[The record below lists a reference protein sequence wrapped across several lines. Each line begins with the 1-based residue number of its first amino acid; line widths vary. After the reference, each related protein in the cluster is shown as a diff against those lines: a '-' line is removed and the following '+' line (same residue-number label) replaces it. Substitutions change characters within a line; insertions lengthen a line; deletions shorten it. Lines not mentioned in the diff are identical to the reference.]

1 MPAISFDEETG
12 AALDEKSELPEGLK
26 LDGLPIPKMNIC
38 ILIVGTHGD
47 VLPFVGLAH
56 ALEGLGHKVRI
67 ATHKAHRKLVRS
79 KGLSFYPL
87 AGDPHLL
94 SKWMVTTGGS
104 IYGEAMNPQL
114 IPEKTAMVSE
124 IIQSTWPAVTQP
136 DPQDP
141 DETPFEADAVISNPP
156 AGGHIH
162 VCEALGIPLHIMFPQ
177 PWFYKTKDF
186 PHPMAGIDYAT
197 KRDRNMVSYTAFET
211 LMWTS
216 FGSMINRW
224 RREDLRL
231 RQVNLVSKIGSLIP
245 NSRIPFSAMWSPSF
259 VPKPE
264 DWPDHC
270 RVVGTFFAPQGAQK
284 ELDTTP
290 FADVIDWLAAGTPPV
305 FMGFGS
311 MVIEDT
317 AKLEKMIMAAAKKSG
332 TRVLVQS
339 SWSKLDVSKEPLCF
353 NIGPA
358 PHDWLLPQTAAVI
371 HHGGAGTTAAGL
383 RFGLPTFICPFFAD
397 QFMWAEMVSRAGV
410 GPKPCPINDL
420 TEEILAEKFTEL
432 TDKKTKVAAKALSK
446 KMLMEDGI
454 RGGLHHFLSEL
465 PRDNML
471 CDISLIL
478 GEVRMAKWTIKANG
492 LKITTE
498 VASFLQCRHGKGW
511 KRSSIA
517 EACGMGFVNDGTFK
531 SERPYSVQTHGA
543 TTFALNRVETFF
555 HGCTAGILGLIVD
568 YLKSPLKIYYK
579 SDKFARSLGA
589 CGCLWGIFVGIFA
602 ILKTAVQSF
611 IYMFDRIATGFS
623 NQFLGARKLYSFDAS
638 ILGSPYLTE
647 KLEEDLETEPSTKG
661 VRRDALM
668 MATKLAFAARFVF
681 QKAKPR
687 FPDEHW
693 HFQVVSASDLL
704 QSAQT
709 NKPYFKSYL
718 SDKEKEMLCELLAEE
733 EENASVS
740 FSSFC
745 VMLQKTIS
753 RRVQKKKRKTMKQRK
768 SMMASMIEPSLRELY
783 NDIEI
788 GDDAVTDET
797 E

>member
-1 MPAISFDEETG
+1 MAKDKGFDEENG
-12 AALDEKSELPEGLK
+12 LVSDDKAELPEGLE

-56 ALEGLGHKVRI
+56 SLEGLGHKVRI
-67 ATHKAHRKLVRS
+67 ATHKAHRKLVHS

-124 IIQSTWPAVTQP
+124 IIQSTWPAVTEP

-141 DETPFEADAVISNPP
+141 DETPFAADAVISNPP

-177 PWFYKTKDF
+177 PWYYKTVDY

-216 FGSMINRW
+216 FGNMINRW
-224 RREDLRL
+224 RREDLHL

-264 DWPDHC
+264 DWPDQC

-284 ELDTTP
+284 EIDTTP
-290 FADVIDWLAAGTPPV
+290 FAGVIDFLAAGPPPV
-305 FMGFGS
+305 FIGFGS
-311 MVIEDT
+311 MVIADT
-317 AKLEKMIMAAAKKSG
+317 AKLEKLIMAAAKKSG

-358 PHDWLLPQTAAVI
+358 PHDWLLPQTSAVI

-420 TEEILAEKFTEL
+420 NEEILAEKFTQL
-432 TDKKTKVAAKALSK
+432 TDKKTKVAAEALAK
-446 KMLMEDGI
+446 KMQTEDGI
-454 RGGLHHFLSEL
+454 RGGLDHFLSGKL
-465 PRDNML
+465 KF
-471 CDISLIL
+471 CSICIS
-478 GEVRMAKWTIKANG
+478 
-492 LKITTE
+492 
-498 VASFLQCRHGKGW
+498 C
-511 KRSSIA
+511 
-517 EACGMGFVNDGTFK
+517 
-531 SERPYSVQTHGA
+531 SV
-543 TTFALNRVETFF
+543 
-555 HGCTAGILGLIVD
+555 
-568 YLKSPLKIYYK
+568 
-579 SDKFARSLGA
+579 
-589 CGCLWGIFVGIFA
+589 
-602 ILKTAVQSF
+602 
-611 IYMFDRIATGFS
+611 
-623 NQFLGARKLYSFDAS
+623 S
-638 ILGSPYLTE
+638 ILIMSP
-647 KLEEDLETEPSTKG
+647 P
-661 VRRDALM
+661 
-668 MATKLAFAARFVF
+668 
-681 QKAKPR
+681 
-687 FPDEHW
+687 W
-693 HFQVVSASDLL
+693 
-704 QSAQT
+704 
-709 NKPYFKSYL
+709 
-718 SDKEKEMLCELLAEE
+718 
-733 EENASVS
+733 
-740 FSSFC
+740 
-745 VMLQKTIS
+745 
-753 RRVQKKKRKTMKQRK
+753 
-768 SMMASMIEPSLRELY
+768 
-783 NDIEI
+783 
-788 GDDAVTDET
+788 
-797 E
+797 